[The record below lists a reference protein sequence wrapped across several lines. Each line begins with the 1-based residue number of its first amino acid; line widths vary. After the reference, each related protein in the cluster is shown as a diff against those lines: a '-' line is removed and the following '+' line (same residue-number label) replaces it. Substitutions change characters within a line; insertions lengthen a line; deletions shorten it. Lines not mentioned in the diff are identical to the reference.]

1 MEKLV
6 VKRMDVDIELNGL
19 VTAVIG
25 PTNSGKTTLL
35 KKLCNKIEN
44 TDIYIDSKNIKEYDI
59 KFLKNNMVCVLD
71 DDIHYTDYVS
81 DELAFH
87 LHELGY
93 RYDEINT
100 KITSI
105 LRYFKMEKLEHESLD
120 NLYLEDRMMVKILS
134 YLIIKPEIF
143 AIDDLLSYLDDK
155 RIDKILTYLKENN
168 ISLICVTTNPE
179 FLLKSDN
186 VVVMNNFKSIMNSN
200 VQSVL
205 NGNSIL
211 PYIGLKLPF
220 IVDLSQNLILY
231 ELIDKVY
238 TEDGKLV
245 SKLWK

>member
-1 MEKLV
+1 
-6 VKRMDVDIELNGL
+6 
-19 VTAVIG
+19 
-25 PTNSGKTTLL
+25 
-35 KKLCNKIEN
+35 
-44 TDIYIDSKNIKEYDI
+44 
-59 KFLKNNMVCVLD
+59 
-71 DDIHYTDYVS
+71 
-81 DELAFH
+81 
-87 LHELGY
+87 
-93 RYDEINT
+93 
-100 KITSI
+100 
-105 LRYFKMEKLEHESLD
+105 
-120 NLYLEDRMMVKILS
+120 MMVKILS

-155 RIDKILTYLKENN
+155 RIDKILSYLKENN

-238 TEDGKLV
+238 TEDGKYMQKNYQITSAKRTSLV
-245 SKLWK
+245 SMEMY

>member
-35 KKLCNKIEN
+35 KKLCNKIDN
-44 TDIYIDSKNIKEYDI
+44 TDINIDNKNISEYDV
-59 KFLKNNMVCVLD
+59 KFLKNNIVCVLD

-134 YLIIKPEIF
+134 YLIIKPEVF

-155 RIDKILTYLKENN
+155 RIDKILSYLKENN
-168 ISLICVTTNPE
+168 ISLICVTTNLE

-231 ELIDKVY
+231 DLIDKVY